1 MKLNTKIFLL
11 APLSII
17 GMLVVSGIFFTT
29 HTVTQGFEQKIA
41 QTGRII
47 LLKNEIEKNLL
58 QLRRNEKD
66 FLLRKDEKY
75 VTRHGD
81 RSTIVGQQI
90 AELATLI
97 ETEYPSQIT
106 ELLAGIQSGFGK
118 YVQMFGDLYQAGLD
132 LGLNEKEG
140 LQGQLRGD
148 VHNAETALKEIGEPI
163 LTVKMLMM
171 RRHEKD
177 FIMRGTDKYIGRID
191 DRVKEFLAFD
201 PGLFGSEKAQKTVND
216 FILAYQ
222 ASFKTFAET
231 SQKEASLRSEV
242 SGSYANVA
250 PLFITLRE
258 FLDQQEA
265 SLAAESAQI
274 QQQFMLIL
282 TIALLVTLLAVGGII
297 YIVARSISVPLKASV
312 VTLQELATG
321 DTNLE
326 IKGLDRSDEIGD
338 IAKAMEVF
346 KQNAIEKS
354 RAEQDAETQ
363 RLAREEERKRS
374 EEIKGIEAE
383 KLASAISALEKGLTE
398 LSEGN
403 LSTRITTPFEGSLD
417 SLRLDFNS
425 SVEKLSQTLGE
436 IAKVSSTLNDNSSE
450 ISNATE
456 ELSRRTETQAASLEE
471 TSAALDEITATVRE
485 TSERAKEAALK
496 AKSARDD
503 TQQSS
508 HVVSNAISAME
519 GIEKAS
525 GDITNIINVIDEIAF
540 QTNLLALNAGVE
552 AARAGE
558 AGKGFAVVAQ
568 EVRELAQRSAG
579 AAKEIKDLISKS
591 GHEVANGVQLVQETG
606 EVLAKIAEHVAD
618 IDSQISTISDGASE
632 QLTGIQEVNNAVNSM
647 DQVTQQN
654 AAMVEENTAVT
665 QEVADGV
672 TSLNGLIATFRM
684 DGQTGRVDGQTGRQS
699 SQRNVKPSAPVPVTN
714 EKKHQPAPSPV
725 KTQLKQV
732 ANAFSGN
739 TAVETGDGSWDEF

>member
-17 GMLVVSGIFFTT
+17 GMLVVSAIFLTANN
-29 HTVTQGFEQKIA
+29 VLQEFEQQID
-41 QTGRII
+41 QTSRII
-47 LLKNEIEKNLL
+47 LLKNDIEKNLL

-75 VTRHGD
+75 VTRHSD
-81 RSTIVGQQI
+81 RSAIVDQQI
-90 AELATLI
+90 AELSTLT
-97 ETEYPSQIT
+97 ETKYPAQVT
-106 ELLAGIQSGFGK
+106 ELLTNIKSGFDK
-118 YVQMFGDLYQAGLD
+118 YVQKFGELYQTDLA
-132 LGLNEKEG
+132 LGLSEKEG
-140 LQGQLRGD
+140 LQGQLRAD
-148 VHNAETALKEIGEPI
+148 VHNAETALKEINEPV

-177 FIMRGTDKYIGRID
+177 FIMRGTEKYIGRID
-191 DRVKEFLAFD
+191 DRVSEFLAFD
-201 PGLFGSEKAQKTVND
+201 ANLFGSKNTQNTVND

-222 ASFKTFAET
+222 TSFKAFAQT
-231 SQKEASLRSEV
+231 SQQKALLSSEV
-242 SGSYANVA
+242 SGAYGEVE
-250 PLFITLRE
+250 PLFKSLRE
-258 FLDQQEA
+258 FLDEQA
-265 SLAAESAQI
+265 ATLAAESAQA
-274 QQQFMLIL
+274 QKQFMLIL
-282 TIALLVTLLAVGGII
+282 GIALLITLLAVGGVI
-297 YIVARSISVPLKASV
+297 YFVARSISVPLKNSV
-312 VTLQELATG
+312 LTLQELATG
-321 DTNLE
+321 NTNLE
-326 IKGLDRSDEIGD
+326 IAGLDRSDEIGD
-338 IAKAMEVF
+338 MATAIEIF
-346 KQNAIEKS
+346 KQNTIEKVRS
-354 RAEQDAETQ
+354 EKEAEGQ
-363 RLAREEERKRS
+363 RLSSENQRERNEEL
-374 EEIKGIEAE
+374 KGIEAK
-383 KLASAISALEKGLTE
+383 KLAAAISALEKGLAE

-403 LSTRITTPFEGSLD
+403 LNTRITTPFEGSFD
-417 SLRLDFNS
+417 SLRVDFNS
-425 SVEKLSQTLGE
+425 SVEKLSQTMGE
-436 IAKVSSTLNDNSSE
+436 IAKVSSTLRDNSSE

-485 TSERAKEAALK
+485 TSERANEAALK

-591 GHEVANGVQLVQETG
+591 GDEVANGVQLVQETG
-606 EVLAKIAEHVAD
+606 QVLAKISEHVAD
-618 IDSQISTISDGASE
+618 IDSQISTISEGASE

-665 QEVADGV
+665 QEVSNGV
-672 TSLNGLIATFRM
+672 NALNGLIATF
-684 DGQTGRVDGQTGRQS
+684 QVNASNTKQVAPKRVRA
-699 SQRNVKPSAPVPVTN
+699 SAPVAVVQDK
-714 EKKHQPAPSPV
+714 EHQPAPSPV

-732 ANAFSGN
+732 ANAFNGN
-739 TAVETGDGSWDEF
+739 AVANSSDAGWDEF